1 MGARAVSGCRW
12 AASLPVF
19 GGGGVVSS
27 ILRCVLTSDAIL
39 FLDAFFALFR
49 LLPMTCLLI
58 VLVLARLSRAVG
70 GFDGPVLI
78 LVDRRC
84 VVAVRAGTGSALVV
98 PLSMTWA
105 CPGLSPGS
113 TLSLRM

>member
-1 MGARAVSGCRW
+1 M
-12 AASLPVF
+12 
-19 GGGGVVSS
+19 
-27 ILRCVLTSDAIL
+27 LTSDAIL

-49 LLPMTCLLI
+49 LLPMTCLLT
-58 VLVLARLSRAVG
+58 VLASARLSRAV
-70 GFDGPVLI
+70 DGVGSLVLI
-78 LVDRRC
+78 LGDRRG

-113 TLSLRM
+113 TLCIAAHVNLRLPQVFTVDQFQS